1 MSKKSKRTVPE
12 LRFPKFEGDWQHQ
25 ELSKV
30 LIESNVMAFIDLPLY
45 SLTIESG
52 IVPKTER
59 YERSF
64 LVKNEAAAY
73 KVVQPNDF
81 AYNPMNLR
89 FGALARHI
97 ESRPVKVSK
106 YYNIFSV
113 NPKENVLF
121 VDHLLTKSSSIRL
134 YDSIAMGSL
143 VEKKRVHFSDFLN
156 CNFLLPSIAEQEKIA
171 NFLGAVDTRLN
182 QLRRKRELLQTYK
195 RGVMQKLFS
204 QEIRFKGAIGSE
216 FPDWEK
222 KKLGDVVIFKNGK
235 AHENCVVEN
244 GKFIIVNSKFIATEG
259 EVKKYSDFQ
268 LEPLKEND
276 IVMVMS
282 DVPNG
287 KALAK
292 CFYIRSSGKY
302 TLNQRICSLT
312 VKERTNSKYLYYSI
326 NRNKY
331 FLEFDSGVSQTNL
344 RKEEVLGCPVLVP
357 SIAEQEKI
365 ADVLTVIDRKIEAI
379 SRQIEQCDRFK
390 QGLLQKMFV

>member
-268 LEPLKEND
+268 LERQFK
-276 IVMVMS
+276 S
-282 DVPNG
+282 
-287 KALAK
+287 
-292 CFYIRSSGKY
+292 
-302 TLNQRICSLT
+302 
-312 VKERTNSKYLYYSI
+312 
-326 NRNKY
+326 
-331 FLEFDSGVSQTNL
+331 
-344 RKEEVLGCPVLVP
+344 EVH
-357 SIAEQEKI
+357 
-365 ADVLTVIDRKIEAI
+365 
-379 SRQIEQCDRFK
+379 QC
-390 QGLLQKMFV
+390 LIY

>member
-1 MSKKSKRTVPE
+1 MSKKLNKTVPQ
-12 LRFPKFEGDWQHQ
+12 LRFPEFEGDWQRQ
-25 ELSKV
+25 ELRKV
-30 LIESNVMAFIDLPLY
+30 LIESNVMASIDLPLY

-64 LVKNEAAAY
+64 LVKNEEEAY

-121 VDHLLTKSSSIRL
+121 VDYLLTKSSSIRF

-156 CNFLLPSIAEQEKIA
+156 CKFLLPSIAEQEKIA
-171 NFLGAVDTRLN
+171 SFLGAVDTRLN

-204 QEIRFKGAIGSE
+204 QEVRFKEAIGSA
-216 FPDWEK
+216 FPEWEK
-222 KKLGDVVIFKNGK
+222 KDFQDIATKISSKYDPTPHNTSYPCIELESIVPNEGKLIKIFNSKEQQSIKNKFKRKDILFGK
-235 AHENCVVEN
+235 LRPYLR
-244 GKFIIVNSKFIATEG
+244 KFIFADFDGVCSTEIWVLRG
-259 EVKKYSDFQ
+259 KK
-268 LEPLKEND
+268 
-276 IVMVMS
+276 V
-282 DVPNG
+282 
-287 KALAK
+287 
-292 CFYIRSSGKY
+292 SS
-302 TLNQRICSLT
+302 Q
-312 VKERTNSKYLYYSI
+312 YLYYLVQS
-326 NRNKY
+326 NRFYKVSNVTFGSKMPRSDWD
-331 FLEFDSGVSQTNL
+331 FISTFPFEFPCE
-344 RKEEVLGCPVLVP
+344 K
-357 SIAEQEKI
+357 EQEKI
-365 ADVLTVIDRKIEAI
+365 ATFLAAIDRKIEAI
-379 SRQIEQCDRFK
+379 SRQIEGCDQFK

>member
-134 YDSIAMGSL
+134 YSTF
-143 VEKKRVHFSDFLN
+143 HF
-156 CNFLLPSIAEQEKIA
+156 
-171 NFLGAVDTRLN
+171 
-182 QLRRKRELLQTYK
+182 Y
-195 RGVMQKLFS
+195 GVQ
-204 QEIRFKGAIGSE
+204 
-216 FPDWEK
+216 
-222 KKLGDVVIFKNGK
+222 
-235 AHENCVVEN
+235 
-244 GKFIIVNSKFIATEG
+244 
-259 EVKKYSDFQ
+259 
-268 LEPLKEND
+268 
-276 IVMVMS
+276 
-282 DVPNG
+282 
-287 KALAK
+287 
-292 CFYIRSSGKY
+292 
-302 TLNQRICSLT
+302 
-312 VKERTNSKYLYYSI
+312 
-326 NRNKY
+326 
-331 FLEFDSGVSQTNL
+331 
-344 RKEEVLGCPVLVP
+344 
-357 SIAEQEKI
+357 
-365 ADVLTVIDRKIEAI
+365 
-379 SRQIEQCDRFK
+379 
-390 QGLLQKMFV
+390 